1 MICIAKK
8 DSEYVMGI
16 KQDVDW
22 NVARM
27 VEKPIPET
35 NQIFRKEE
43 LVHIHL
49 FCENDA
55 EHEEIP
61 ADFFK
66 VEITN
71 IVASDQDEAC
81 VFVKPYLYRICRTLS
96 FFLSQNNCNKHSYQP
111 RVETD
116 VEHAVWKSSVYEP
129 FEELLQKK
137 DDSVET
143 TVVDGKKY
151 QVITIE
157 SAPIVMSTSLYTK
170 IYGKMPTNDFLL
182 YVECDDTDLNY
193 MLDEFYL
200 ALGQENRYSKFFH
213 LFSIIEFVEKRDRV
227 CGALKQ
233 TLGNLT
239 DIGRK
244 EKLVHI
250 LHQMGIREIKD
261 CGTEFVVDNKTIGQ
275 LISLRNKC
283 YHGDR
288 KNADQPY
295 MDIDLAVTQLMYLC
309 EQIIIRQM
317 KSTR

>member
-1 MICIAKK
+1 
-8 DSEYVMGI
+8 MGI

-55 EHEEIP
+55 
-61 ADFFK
+61 
-66 VEITN
+66 
-71 IVASDQDEAC
+71 
-81 VFVKPYLYRICRTLS
+81 
-96 FFLSQNNCNKHSYQP
+96 
-111 RVETD
+111 
-116 VEHAVWKSSVYEP
+116 EHAVWKSSVYEP

-193 MLDEFYL
+193 MLDEL
-200 ALGQENRYSKFFH
+200 S
-213 LFSIIEFVEKRDRV
+213 
-227 CGALKQ
+227 
-233 TLGNLT
+233 
-239 DIGRK
+239 
-244 EKLVHI
+244 
-250 LHQMGIREIKD
+250 GIRA
-261 CGTEFVVDNKTIGQ
+261 
-275 LISLRNKC
+275 
-283 YHGDR
+283 R
-288 KNADQPY
+288 KP
-295 MDIDLAVTQLMYLC
+295 I
-309 EQIIIRQM
+309 
-317 KSTR
+317 